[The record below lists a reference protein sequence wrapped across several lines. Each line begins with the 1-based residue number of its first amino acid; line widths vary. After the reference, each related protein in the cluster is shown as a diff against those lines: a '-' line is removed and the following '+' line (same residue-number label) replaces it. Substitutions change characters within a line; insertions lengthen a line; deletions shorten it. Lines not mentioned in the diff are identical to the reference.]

1 MSDWR
6 TMERYE
12 RGEKLGQGQ
21 FGEVFRAVE
30 KETGRVVAIKRVGVG
45 SQEQGINFT
54 ALREIKL
61 LKELKGEYIVPLV
74 DVFLHKRNLNL
85 VFDFMECDL
94 EAVIKDTSLK
104 LADADVKSYLQMTL
118 KALEHCHKNW
128 IVHRDVK
135 PNNLLV
141 SSDGMLKLT
150 DFGLARLF
158 GSPDRRFTAQVFARW
173 YRPVE
178 LLCGSKHYGPAVDMW
193 ACGCVF
199 AELMLRKPV
208 FPGTSDLDQLTKIF
222 TLLGTPTEEQWP
234 GMRCLPQFME
244 CRPCPAPPMRKFFP
258 TAPDAALDLL
268 SRMLCFDPNRRI
280 SATDALNH
288 HYFREGDPPRP
299 PGQLP
304 RPSKKVALNPLMKRS
319 IPSGMLAPHVHD
331 NGKEQTEGPV
341 SEEDPPEAPP
351 TKQRISSLPDGTPA
365 AMPRRSL
372 APPSTRPGAGMMS
385 VEEATVPPSV
395 TMFTPMS
402 TEGMRDHKPVLNTV
416 DRNYLLQ
423 RKLQMDE
430 ELAGANAEDMNG

>member
-1 MSDWR
+1 MAADMLRPDKVLFVERKSYRFKAERELRQIPSLECKRAKADIMDFDLSNHEWFGPEEEKHCASRPTGFEPSELSLDVRFDVFARVNPVGVGQDQSHLDRVVRVDSSSVSDWPSVWSA
-6 TMERYE
+6 MERYE
-12 RGEKLGQGQ
+12 KGEKLGQGQ
-21 FGEVFRAVE
+21 FGEVFRAVD
-30 KETGRVVAIKRVGVG
+30 KETGKVVAIKRVGVG

-61 LKELKGEYIVPLV
+61 LKELQGEYIVPLV

-158 GSPDRRFTAQVFARW
+158 GS
-173 YRPVE
+173 
-178 LLCGSKHYGPAVDMW
+178 
-193 ACGCVF
+193 
-199 AELMLRKPV
+199 
-208 FPGTSDLDQLTKIF
+208 
-222 TLLGTPTEEQWP
+222 
-234 GMRCLPQFME
+234 
-244 CRPCPAPPMRKFFP
+244 
-258 TAPDAALDLL
+258 
-268 SRMLCFDPNRRI
+268 
-280 SATDALNH
+280 
-288 HYFREGDPPRP
+288 
-299 PGQLP
+299 
-304 RPSKKVALNPLMKRS
+304 
-319 IPSGMLAPHVHD
+319 
-331 NGKEQTEGPV
+331 
-341 SEEDPPEAPP
+341 
-351 TKQRISSLPDGTPA
+351 
-365 AMPRRSL
+365 
-372 APPSTRPGAGMMS
+372 AGMMS

-402 TEGMRDHKPVLNTV
+402 TEGMRDHKPMLNTV
-416 DRNYLLQ
+416 DRNYLLR

-430 ELAGANAEDMNG
+430 ELNGADEEDMKG